1 MEKRLRS
8 SLKSSPEEFLSTVA
22 DLNLKSSKATLKSI
36 LQSQSP
42 SLSSS
47 SFALSLHRAVSQS
60 IASFKNLLRSS
71 PDAGPADF
79 ASPPSKRPRRSSRLS
94 EPRDGGPPPTL
105 DRRRQ
110 KLLERLRVLAHV
122 ARLCVSAARG
132 ACSVDDLLPAVRALH
147 DNLVLFESDSVL
159 SAEIVGL
166 CEEWWKGDLPGREN
180 LISQF
185 LPFLVSRSLTLKK
198 KVDVSRVYTMRDAFG
213 LFDFEDDSIDDL
225 KMLLIRCVIS
235 PLYLKTE
242 EGKRFVAFMF
252 GLSRQLVKEALA
264 MIKSQIP
271 FGRKSILEA
280 YGDILFRAWNAAQG
294 DSKDEIENG
303 FLQGLIEGAIHS
315 SSAALATSIRRVLGG
330 FTNQRTVDGVEKVL
344 FRLTEPV
351 LFRSLQVANSD
362 VRQNALHLLLDVFP
376 LEDPDAT
383 KEVKDSLL
391 DRQFYLLERLLKDDC
406 PDVRVVAVEGCCR
419 ILNLFWEVIPS
430 STIAKII
437 TMIFDDT
444 AYDNCS
450 EVRLST
456 INGVTYLLGNA
467 QSHEVLKVLLPRL
480 GHLITDGT
488 LSVRVALIE
497 LLLLIRDIRS
507 FQFNKVVTLE
517 ALLSTLATDQAQ
529 VAQKITRLL
538 LPSYFPSKVTFEE
551 ACNRCV
557 TLIKR
562 SPKAGARF
570 CEYAALEGAPLKS
583 LMQLFKVFTSFVLS
597 IDKLNEDQ
605 IEGLLDAAAYICK
618 QLVGEPSY
626 KDALKEMFGNDKLK
640 CLFAVAPT
648 VHGQSSVLNIVSAIS
663 PDDASGL
670 IEECGR
676 LVMDSIGISEN
687 EERQSEVR
695 SARKLLLSYDRCDDM
710 FDAFSK
716 LLQNAAF
723 HCHKKFGIVMS
734 EKQSISSSKR
744 KKNQSSLKN
753 LAKKRSVSQ
762 QTPSSFEDGYLAAVG
777 VAWQIKDLLGGED
790 TRKAMLASSS
800 CKLIL
805 NNLKV
810 IATASI
816 VECVNVEYMNIYPLL
831 AYTTLVMHMASAD
844 LSQSSSQNS
853 HNRRHSTSNPSRAVI
868 EVMDQLLNCA
878 EKLIGA
884 DGHVN
889 PATSSSKHNQ
899 NCWKKGYSSG
909 QKDKEPATEAPQPN
923 DGGSLQSTGKRISRK
938 LKMLTAI
945 FKFISDAVTLRF
957 YSYNYG
963 RCLHYSSAAIRQII
977 SDLAQLS
984 SHSLQ
989 LTEDDTKEITMCLK
1003 SSFTYMVKLLNLVLT
1018 DTNEASRIQLEIFDL
1033 ANLLLDLIISVE
1045 LSLGYGCAMRL
1056 IAAAKPWL
1064 PDLVVALGSTYMLN
1078 KIQGDISITVL
1089 DISTRFPSWP
1099 SVVARMEV
1107 DELSEDCSEE
1117 EDESI
1122 SQSDKY
1128 PAFKK
1133 VMRTV
1138 LVLLKA
1144 NANLLDAVGM
1154 IFLAG
1159 SVIGLERDNDGLV
1172 LGLLH
1177 FVTTKLVGQENRHWD
1192 QLDTMLASLDQIYLP
1207 IEKKLGEQISGYRQ
1221 NRLNAARALLE
1232 PVWMNHHNF
1241 ESGRF
1246 SEMDER

>member
-8 SLKSSPEEFLSTVA
+8 SLKSSPEEFISAVAGLS
-22 DLNLKSSKATLKSI
+22 LKSSKAALKSV
-36 LQSQSP
+36 LHSQPPPLASSP
-42 SLSSS
+42 S
-47 SFALSLHRAVSQS
+47 FPASLHRAVSQS
-60 IASFKNLLRSS
+60 VAALRDLLRGS
-71 PDAGPADF
+71 PDADPGDL
-79 ASPPSKRPRRSSRLS
+79 ASPPSKRPRRG
-94 EPRDGGPPPTL
+94 GGPSPAGL

-110 KLLERLRVLAHV
+110 KALERLRVLAHV

-132 ACSVDDLLPAVRALH
+132 ESSAAGDLLPAVRALH

-198 KVDVSRVYTMRDAFG
+198 KVDVGRVYAMREAFG
-213 LFDFEDDSIDDL
+213 LFDFEDDSIEDL

-271 FGRKSILEA
+271 FGRKSMLEA
-280 YGDILFRAWNAAQG
+280 YGDILFRAWNAAEG

-330 FTNQRTVDGVEKVL
+330 YINQRTVDGVEKVL

-430 STIAKII
+430 STITKII
-437 TMIFDDT
+437 TRIFDDM

-456 INGVTYLLGNA
+456 TNGVAYLLGNA

-480 GHLITDGT
+480 AHLITDVT

-497 LLLLIRDIRS
+497 LLLLTRDIRS

-517 ALLSTLATDQAQ
+517 ALLSMLATDQAQ

-570 CEYAALEGAPLKS
+570 CEYAASEGAPLKS
-583 LMQLFKVFTSFVLS
+583 LMQLFKVFISFVLS
-597 IDKLNEDQ
+597 TDKLNEDQ

-626 KDALKEMFGNDKLK
+626 KDALKEIFANEKLK
-640 CLFAVAPT
+640 CLFAAAPT
-648 VHGQSSVLNIVSAIS
+648 VHAQSSVLNIVSAIS
-663 PDDASGL
+663 PDDVSGL

-676 LVMDSIGISEN
+676 LVMDCIGICEN

-695 SARKLLLSYDRCDDM
+695 SAHKLLLSYDQCDDM
-710 FDAFSK
+710 FDTFSK

-723 HCHKKFGIVMS
+723 HCHKKFGIDMS
-734 EKQSISSSKR
+734 EKQSNSSSKR
-744 KKNQSSLKN
+744 KKNQSSVRN
-753 LAKKRSVSQ
+753 LAKKRRVGQ
-762 QTPSSFEDGYLAAVG
+762 QMPSSFEDGYLVAVG
-777 VAWQIKDLLGGED
+777 VAWQIRDLLGCED
-790 TRKAMLASSS
+790 SRKAMLASSS
-800 CKLIL
+800 CELTL
-805 NNLKV
+805 NTLKV
-810 IATASI
+810 ITTASI
-816 VECVNVEYMNIYPLL
+816 VECVNVECMSIYPLL
-831 AYTTLVMHMASAD
+831 AYTTLVMHMAAAD
-844 LSQSSSQNS
+844 PSLSSSQNS
-853 HNRRHSTSNPSRAVI
+853 RNSMYSTSSPSRAVI

-878 EKLIGA
+878 EKLLRAG
-884 DGHVN
+884 GPVN
-889 PATSSSKHNQ
+889 PA
-899 NCWKKGYSSG
+899 SG
-909 QKDKEPATEAPQPN
+909 QKEKEPATDASQPS
-923 DGGSLQSTGKRISRK
+923 DSESTGKKISRK
-938 LKMLTAI
+938 VKMLTAI
-945 FKFISDAVTLRF
+945 FKFISDAITLRF
-957 YSYNYG
+957 YSGNYG
-963 RCLHYSSAAIRQII
+963 RCLHCASAAVRQII

-984 SHSLQ
+984 SQSLQ
-989 LTEDDTKEITMCLK
+989 LTEDDMKEMTTCLK

-1018 DTNEASRIQLEIFDL
+1018 DTSEASKVQLEIFDL
-1033 ANLLLDLIISVE
+1033 ANHLLDLIISVE
-1045 LSLGYGCAMRL
+1045 LSLGYGCVMRL

-1078 KIQGDISITVL
+1078 KIHADVSLTMS
-1089 DISTRFPSWP
+1089 DISTHFPSWP

-1107 DELSEDCSEE
+1107 DELSEDCSEV

-1122 SQSDKY
+1122 SRSEKY

-1133 VMRTV
+1133 LLQTV
-1138 LVLLKA
+1138 LVLLRA
-1144 NANLLDAVGM
+1144 NVNLLDAVGM

-1159 SVIGLERDNDGLV
+1159 SLFGLEGENDGLV

-1177 FVTTKLVGQENRHWD
+1177 FVTAKLVGHENRHWD
-1192 QLDTMLASLDQIYLP
+1192 QLDMMLASLDQIYLP
-1207 IEKKLGEQISGYRQ
+1207 IEKKLGEQIPGYRQ
-1221 NRLNAARALLE
+1221 NRLSAARALLE
-1232 PVWMNHHNF
+1232 PVWMNHHSF

-1246 SEMDER
+1246 SEMDEQ